1 MSVSSKLLRCY
12 VYGVFCLMT
21 LPLLVVVGVSV
32 NPSARFE
39 ISLSSFSLHWFE
51 QFFGR
56 AEYVRALFAVSLPVA
71 CLAAILATTVGTLAA
86 IALVRFEFR
95 GRALVE
101 SVFMLPVLVPSIL
114 LGAAL
119 YLLFARLNLAGS
131 FSLLVIGHTLIGVP
145 FVIRVVSAGLTG
157 VNPALEE
164 AVVNLGCTRVLAF
177 WKVVMPLLR
186 SSIASGVIFAF
197 ILSFSD
203 VNISLFLTGPNTNT
217 LPLQIFS
224 EIQWQGDPTIAAA
237 STVQILVVT
246 TLIVLAGR
254 LSRKR
259 LVY

>member
-1 MSVSSKLLRCY
+1 
-12 VYGVFCLMT
+12 
-21 LPLLVVVGVSV
+21 
-32 NPSARFE
+32 
-39 ISLSSFSLHWFE
+39 
-51 QFFGR
+51 
-56 AEYVRALFAVSLPVA
+56 
-71 CLAAILATTVGTLAA
+71 
-86 IALVRFEFR
+86 
-95 GRALVE
+95 
-101 SVFMLPVLVPSIL
+101 MLPVLVPSIL

-164 AVVNLGCTRVLAF
+164 AAVNLGCTRVLAF